1 MKNHG
6 HRVHGN
12 CRRNR
17 QRPIFQDDLQ
27 GKWSGGSTLV
37 EVLVAVVIASIGI
50 LTVTNLLINGLQLLG
65 DNRHQQHAMGLAAD
79 LAEIIG
85 HTPAAHWPAITTPA
99 PHGCEH
105 SVCNPREFAEHSL
118 LRWHERIGQL
128 LPEGR
133 GRLEVESAGDQ
144 AVAHIIV
151 QWATTGSGTAS
162 YQRRVALLDEH
173 FSH

>member
-1 MKNHG
+1 MKSHW
-6 HRVHGN
+6 HVVEGN
-12 CRRNR
+12 CDRNR
-17 QRPIFQDDLQ
+17 RQPIFQDSLPTQ
-27 GKWSGGSTLV
+27 GSAGSTLA
-37 EVLVAVVIASIGI
+37 EVLVAVVIASIGM

-85 HTPAAHWPAITTPA
+85 HTPAAHWPAITGSA
-99 PHGCEH
+99 AHGCEH
-105 SVCNPREFAEHSL
+105 SVCNPRDFAEHSL

-133 GRLEVESAGDQ
+133 GRLEVEAGGDQ

-162 YQRRVALLDEH
+162 YQRQVALLDEH